1 MKKSFKIISA
11 LILSSTMAFGLGA
24 TIFATTSKQTR
35 QVQAAEGNYYSSI
48 NSNETGSTLLN
59 SLHTLVNSG
68 SVSVSYNWSRY
79 EAADE
84 DPNNSNNIITIY
96 ARSSLAKTA
105 HVSNNVG
112 WNREHTFPQ
121 SKMSSSQAESDNHI
135 IFASDYKINGA
146 RSNIKMGVV
155 TSGSTLTDSY
165 GNSTTCRK
173 ANSLFDPNN
182 LSRGIVAR
190 STMYAAAMYE
200 YDPTDNFESIAT
212 MLNWHLTYQ
221 PTSQEINR
229 NDVVYSNQHN
239 RNPFIDHPEYACKI
253 WGNTND
259 TTRSICGM
267 SSTGVTSIS
276 KTSTSIVVGGTDTIS
291 AVSSN
296 NGTITWSSSDTDVAT
311 VSPTSTASGSSTTI
325 TAVAAGT
332 ATITASVTISG
343 QTYSKQCSV
352 NVTTSGGGG
361 GQNTGDY
368 TLVTSVSTLS
378 TSDKVVIT
386 TENRDSGV
394 TGWNGN
400 KDATVSDSESEWMQ
414 YAVSKSGNNV
424 YFKDTSTNTFI
435 AATSSNEFKY
445 TSDGSACTAD
455 EFGHFLC
462 GGRYLCKNTSFYRL
476 YSSIGGYEPFFI
488 YKVNTTTQK
497 TLSSISVDTAP
508 TKTTYT
514 AGEHF
519 DPTGLKLKLT
529 YSDNSNSYVTY
540 STSNSSDFTFSPT
553 TSTSLTTSHTSV
565 TISYGGKSTTQAI
578 TVNASTTPTV
588 TSVTVSP
595 ATLTLDL
602 NGTKTGNLSA
612 TVTGTNSPA
621 QTVTWSSSD
630 SNVATVSSSGTVT
643 AKTVGNATITATSTV
658 DGTKNGTCEVT
669 VKDTSVATNSEIID
683 LNSQGY
689 SNQDVVES
697 ASGTNATVTFNK
709 GTGSND
715 PKYYTTGTAVRV
727 YGGNYFTV
735 SSSLTIIKIEL
746 TFSDGEG
753 TNTISTD
760 KVTFSD
766 GTWQGS
772 ANSVT
777 FTIGGTSGHR
787 RIASIKVTY
796 QGGTSTKTL
805 SSITVTN
812 AKTSYVVNDTF
823 VKPTVTANY
832 SDSSTANVSNYASY
846 TGYDLSTA
854 GNYTVT
860 VSYSEGNVTKSATYG
875 ITVVASALGTSP
887 YENGVAYKMYF
898 ESTNTTPSVN
908 YYFTG
913 DLDGYY
919 GTTSS
924 TAEDGVDVYFEANGN
939 GQNIYFEVSGVKYYF
954 YVAVSG
960 THYNFKFDLN
970 EAPEI
975 AWVYDQANGCMA
987 YPISSVN
994 YTFGNYGNR
1003 TLFAAY
1009 SLTAYPNNYKVQFEA
1024 SLQTNPA
1031 LEYAQTFLA
1040 AFTCDSTGAN
1050 APTFTT
1056 SWASLKTTFNNL
1068 AGPHQ
1073 TTLRTATANA
1083 SGTTIEQA
1091 MARYDYVVAKYEYED
1106 FIGRLSGNSA
1116 NRMNSFSGD
1125 SANNLLLVLGSISLL
1140 GGLTYLAYFL
1150 KKRKED

>member
-1 MKKSFKIISA
+1 
-11 LILSSTMAFGLGA
+11 MAFGLGA

-121 SKMSSSQAESDNHI
+121 SKMSSNQAESDNHI

-190 STMYAAAMYE
+190 STMYAAAMYS

-253 WGNTND
+253 WGDTND

-394 TGWNGN
+394 TGWNGS
-400 KDATVSDSESEWMQ
+400 KDATVSNSESEWMQ

-455 EFGHFLC
+455 EFGHFIC
-462 GGRYLCKNTSFYRL
+462 GGRYLCKNSTYYRL
-476 YSSIGGYEPFFI
+476 YSSIGSYEPFFI

-529 YSDNSNSYVTY
+529 YSDSSNSYVTY
-540 STSNSSDFTFSPT
+540 STSNSSDFAFSPT

-565 TISYGGKSTTQAI
+565 TISYGGKATTQAI
-578 TVNASTTPTV
+578 TVNAASTTPTV

-595 ATLTLDL
+595 ATLSLDL

-621 QTVTWSSSD
+621 QTVTWSTNNSG
-630 SNVATVSSSGTVT
+630 VATVNENGVVT
-643 AKTVGNATITATSTV
+643 AQGTGTATITATSTV
-658 DGTKNGTCEVT
+658 NTSKTGTC
-669 VKDTSVATNSEIID
+669 
-683 LNSQGY
+683 
-689 SNQDVVES
+689 
-697 ASGTNATVTFNK
+697 
-709 GTGSND
+709 
-715 PKYYTTGTAVRV
+715 
-727 YGGNYFTV
+727 
-735 SSSLTIIKIEL
+735 
-746 TFSDGEG
+746 
-753 TNTISTD
+753 
-760 KVTFSD
+760 
-766 GTWQGS
+766 
-772 ANSVT
+772 
-777 FTIGGTSGHR
+777 
-787 RIASIKVTY
+787 
-796 QGGTSTKTL
+796 
-805 SSITVTN
+805 
-812 AKTSYVVNDTF
+812 
-823 VKPTVTANY
+823 
-832 SDSSTANVSNYASY
+832 
-846 TGYDLSTA
+846 
-854 GNYTVT
+854 TVT
-860 VSYSEGNVTKSATYG
+860 VSNSSTSGSSTTVDLSEGTISSNVITWVSEDGHTTITQRQGVGTNSPSSSYIANPRVYWGHILTFTADSGYKIASISITYNSNYRG
-875 ITVVASALGTSP
+875 SSIAIGTSVSDDDIVTDNTTSVFRTLSTAEGGTHVFGSVASSGLQTI
-887 YENGVAYKMYF
+887 YLQNG
-898 ESTNTTPSVN
+898 
-908 YYFTG
+908 
-913 DLDGYY
+913 
-919 GTTSS
+919 TSS
-924 TAEDGVDVYFEANGN
+924 TGTTQLRFNAIEITYV
-939 GQNIYFEVSGVKYYF
+939 QTSSSSG
-954 YVAVSG
+954 A
-960 THYNFKFDLN
+960 L
-970 EAPEI
+970 
-975 AWVYDQANGCMA
+975 
-987 YPISSVN
+987 
-994 YTFGNYGNR
+994 TF
-1003 TLFAAY
+1003 
-1009 SLTAYPNNYKVQFEA
+1009 
-1024 SLQTNPA
+1024 
-1031 LEYAQTFLA
+1031 AQTFMG
-1040 AFTCDSTGAN
+1040 AFTCNAQGTS

-1056 SWASLKTTFNNL
+1056 SWAQLKTAFTAL
-1068 AGPHQ
+1068 SSTDKA
-1073 TTLRTATANA
+1073 TLKNAVANE
-1083 SGTTIEQA
+1083 SGTDIQKA
-1091 MARYDYVVAKYEYED
+1091 MARYDYVVAKYKYED
-1106 FIGRLSGNSA
+1106 FIDRASGNSA

>member
-1 MKKSFKIISA
+1 
-11 LILSSTMAFGLGA
+11 MAFGLGA
-24 TIFATTSKQTR
+24 TIFATTSKQTN

-48 NSNETGSTLLN
+48 GTSSTGTTLLN
-59 SLHTLVNSG
+59 SLHSLINTS
-68 SVSVSYNWSRY
+68 SVSTSYDWSRY
-79 EAADE
+79 EEADE
-84 DPNNSNNIITIY
+84 DLDNSNNVILIY
-96 ARSSLAKTA
+96 ARNSVSKSA
-105 HVSNNVG
+105 HVSGSVG

-121 SKMSSSQAESDNHI
+121 SKLSNTQAEHDNHI
-135 IFASDYKINGA
+135 VFASDNKVNNA
-146 RSNIKMGVV
+146 RGNIKMGVV
-155 TSGSTLTDSY
+155 TG
-165 GNSTTCRK
+165 GNVVNDYNGNPTTCRK
-173 ANSLFDPNN
+173 TSSLFDPNN

-190 STMYAAAMYE
+190 TTMYAAAMYS

-221 PTSQEINR
+221 PEAHELHR
-229 NDVVYSNQHN
+229 NEVVYGNQHN
-239 RNPFIDHPEYACKI
+239 RNPFVDHPEYACRI
-253 WGNTND
+253 WGDTND
-259 TTRSICGM
+259 TTRSLCGM

-276 KTSTSIVVGGTDTIS
+276 KTSTSITVGGTDTIS

-296 NGTITWSSSDTDVAT
+296 NGTISWSSSNTSVAT

-325 TAVAAGT
+325 TAVTAGT
-332 ATITASVTISG
+332 STITASVTISG
-343 QTYSKQCSV
+343 QTYSKQCV
-352 NVTTSGGGG
+352 VTVTSSGSGG
-361 GQNTGDY
+361 NTGSGDY
-368 TLVTSVSTLS
+368 TITYSDLPTSYQTGNTVYTAASGVKFNAYNCANYS
-378 TSDKVVIT
+378 SKMQFKASGGYIQT
-386 TENRDSGV
+386 TESMNLSSIKINDRETNTLTVYGSNTAGSFSTIISGSNDVYDLSGYNYFKVIRASSGV
-394 TGWNGN
+394 AYCSSIDITL
-400 KDATVSDSESEWMQ
+400 
-414 YAVSKSGNNV
+414 
-424 YFKDTSTNTFI
+424 
-435 AATSSNEFKY
+435 AAT
-445 TSDGSACTAD
+445 G
-455 EFGHFLC
+455 
-462 GGRYLCKNTSFYRL
+462 
-476 YSSIGGYEPFFI
+476 
-488 YKVNTTTQK
+488 K

-514 AGEHF
+514 VGDYF

-529 YSDNSNSYVTY
+529 YSDATTDTVAY
-540 STSNSSDFTFSPT
+540 STSNANSFTFSPT

-630 SNVATVSSSGTVT
+630 SSIATVSSSGTVT
-643 AKTVGNATITATSTV
+643 AKAVGNATITATSTV

-669 VKDTSVATNSEIID
+669 VKNTSVATNSEIID

-689 SNQDVVES
+689 SNQGVVES

-709 GTGSND
+709 GTNNND
-715 PKYYTTGTAVRV
+715 PKYYTTGSAVRV
-727 YGGNYFTV
+727 YGGSYFTV

-746 TFSDGEG
+746 TFGDGDG
-753 TNTISTD
+753 SNTISTD
-760 KVTFSD
+760 KVTYSD

-777 FTIGGTSGHR
+777 FTVGGSGGHR

-846 TGYDLSTA
+846 TGYDLSVA

-860 VSYSEGNVTKSATYG
+860 VSYQEGGVTKSATYG
-875 ITVVASALGTSP
+875 ITVVASAIGTSP

-1031 LEYAQTFLA
+1031 LEFAQTFLA

-1050 APTFTT
+1050 EPTFANGK
-1056 SWASLKTTFNNL
+1056 SWSSLKTAFNNL
-1068 AGPHQ
+1068 STPHQ
-1073 TTLRTATANA
+1073 NTLKNATANEN
-1083 SGTTIEQA
+1083 GTDIEKA
-1091 MARYDYVVAKYEYED
+1091 MARYDYVVAKYGYEN
-1106 FIGRLSGNSA
+1106 FINRASGNSA
-1116 NRMNSFSGD
+1116 NRMNKFNSD
-1125 SANNLLLVLGSISLL
+1125 SANNLLLVLGSMSLL